1 MNNQTRAKQ
10 AKLARI
16 LDFCRGGKTSEEISE
31 HLGIPES
38 TLGNFRAEL
47 LLARQIYKVIPEVV
61 YFNGMGPT
69 PCYFVTTGTECNRP
83 PPNVLPKDAPDP
95 KINHDFIKV
104 AHRCLH
110 LGES

>member
-16 LDFCRGGKTSEEISE
+16 LDLCRGGKTSEEISE

-61 YFNGMGPT
+61 YFKGMGPV
-69 PCYFVTTGTECNRP
+69 PCYFVATGTECHREP
-83 PPNVLPKDAPDP
+83 PVIRPKDAHDPDINWDFVHVMH
-95 KINHDFIKV
+95 KI
-104 AHRCLH
+104 LH
-110 LGES
+110 LGAI